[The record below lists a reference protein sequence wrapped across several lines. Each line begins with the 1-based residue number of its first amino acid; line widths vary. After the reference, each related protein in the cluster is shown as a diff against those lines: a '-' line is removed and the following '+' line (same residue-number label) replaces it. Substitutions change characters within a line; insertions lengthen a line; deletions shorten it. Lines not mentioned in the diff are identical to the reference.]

1 MFSISKGKTGNKALE
16 KSLHSQQR
24 RFEKMFFEAPVSMC
38 VLKGKEHVFVSAND
52 QYYKLTGR
60 ENIIGKTVREVFPEV
75 EGQGYFDWLDKVYQT
90 GETFSSA
97 ESPLKLTLPDGR
109 VKWAYLNFMYQ
120 PYTDSE
126 ERIEGIFYF
135 GVDVTEQVVARKKIE
150 NSRKQY
156 RDLIQNLPAAVY
168 TVDSCGRI
176 VLFNK
181 AAIELW
187 GREPEI
193 GKELWC
199 GSSEIYH
206 ADGTPVSKDRS
217 PIAISV
223 REGRSVRGAEV
234 ILKRMDWEFR
244 NIVPHSSPIIDAKGK
259 ITGGINVMLDITK
272 RKRAEEEL
280 KNAFEKLSRSENEI
294 RLFAKQLNDV
304 LEGERSRIAREIHDE
319 FGQQLVGLK
328 MLLSSLDKIIGFDA
342 GAKYIVDEMM
352 RGLDS
357 TSLSLQNFSTE
368 LRPGILDT
376 LGLIPSIEWLPKDFE
391 HKAGIPSDLE
401 IRTAHPTL

>member
-1 MFSISKGKTGNKALE
+1 M
-16 KSLHSQQR
+16 
-24 RFEKMFFEAPVSMC
+24 
-38 VLKGKEHVFVSAND
+38 
-52 QYYKLTGR
+52 
-60 ENIIGKTVREVFPEV
+60 
-75 EGQGYFDWLDKVYQT
+75 
-90 GETFSSA
+90 
-97 ESPLKLTLPDGR
+97 
-109 VKWAYLNFMYQ
+109 
-120 PYTDSE
+120 
-126 ERIEGIFYF
+126 
-135 GVDVTEQVVARKKIE
+135 
-150 NSRKQY
+150 
-156 RDLIQNLPAAVY
+156 PAAVY

-223 REGRSVRGAEV
+223 REGRSVRGEEV
-234 ILKRMDWEFR
+234 ILKRMDGEFR
-244 NIVPHSSPIIDAKGK
+244 NIVPHSSPIIDANGK

-294 RLFAKQLNDV
+294 RLFAKQLNNV
-304 LEGERSRIAREIHDE
+304 LEDERSRIAREIHDE

-376 LGLIPSIEWLPKDFE
+376 LGLIPSIEWLAKEFE
-391 HKAGIPSDLE
+391 HKAGIACDLE
-401 IRTAHPTL
+401 IRTADQMFEKTLSNAYFRICQEALTNVVKHAEASRVTIQVIQDQNQLSLAITDNGKGIVNEKLENPFSMGLLGMRERANLIGAQLHVESSEHKGTRVEINGKINGVGEAVGCSAE